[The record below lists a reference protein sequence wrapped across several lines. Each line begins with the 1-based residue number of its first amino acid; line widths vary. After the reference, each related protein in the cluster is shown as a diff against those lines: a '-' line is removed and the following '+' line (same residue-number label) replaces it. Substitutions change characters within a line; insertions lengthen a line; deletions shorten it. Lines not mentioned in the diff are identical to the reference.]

1 MQDLVETEVHK
12 YSFASL
18 YQVNSATELSRH
30 KITVWLV
37 TATMRSARLKNCCA
51 AQDRFSSNM
60 ISTINRFTK
69 ELFKPHLKVCYAQ
82 EVTCVRLPCVILKIS
97 SLLVMLRCKRIRSF
111 QKYNVAMLQVINLS
125 AFMKPSRFPEHGDST
140 AESGRKD

>member
-37 TATMRSARLKNCCA
+37 TATMRSARLK
-51 AQDRFSSNM
+51 
-60 ISTINRFTK
+60 IVV
-69 ELFKPHLKVCYAQ
+69 LH
-82 EVTCVRLPCVILKIS
+82 KI
-97 SLLVMLRCKRIRSF
+97 
-111 QKYNVAMLQVINLS
+111 
-125 AFMKPSRFPEHGDST
+125 DSVPT
-140 AESGRKD
+140 